1 MYAKGRVVVSGPCHQ
16 LRLERA
22 VCHLDIALGS
32 LLSSYFG
39 LFRLCHI
46 HLALH
51 EVKLTVRRLLR
62 HLYGRGIRPVW
73 VTVACLYIV
82 VHIKLLCRNLFR
94 LECLIRVLED
104 SLLYVEI
111 Q

>member
-1 MYAKGRVVVSGPCHQ
+1 MYAKGRVMVSGPCHK
-16 LRLERA
+16 LRLKCT
-22 VCHLDIALGS
+22 VCHLNIALGS
-32 LLSSYFG
+32 LLSCYFG

-73 VTVACLYIV
+73 VTVTSLHIV

-94 LECLIRVLED
+94 LEGLIRVLED